1 MALTVLLTTFTFQ
14 LSSRVV
20 YSIVSYFLCCLISA
34 KLSAHIRASPPL
46 GASPLE
52 PRHGRPEQGRTAAA
66 GLRPG
71 ILPPAPGQ
79 PGFAGLLL
87 PQVVSSADRASK
99 PTAARAGLRIQTK
112 QVTGGS
118 WQMRRGRGN
127 EPQRRLP
134 PPGRRVH
141 WRGQRGRR
149 RRRAVGGRARLSRS
163 EAVPWEGGVW
173 GRGGDGESVRRG
185 VRQRGQWCRQAVG
198 RVGACCRSNRRSLYY
213 TS

>member
-87 PQVVSSADRASK
+87 PQVLSSADRASK

-112 QVTGGS
+112 EITGGFVADAPGTRERATTRVAS
-118 WQMRRGRGN
+118 PPTQGPLARAARKEGAAGCWRTGAPVSERGGS
-127 EPQRRLP
+127 L
-134 PPGRRVH
+134 GRRSV
-141 WRGQRGRR
+141 GTRR
-149 RRRAVGGRARLSRS
+149 RRRVG
-163 EAVPWEGGVW
+163 EEGGSAARPVLSASSW
-173 GRGGDGESVRRG
+173 VGRGMLPI
-185 VRQRGQWCRQAVG
+185 Q
-198 RVGACCRSNRRSLYY
+198 
-213 TS
+213 